1 MHEWT
6 EALQI
11 THLLRD
17 PALAILS
24 RSWTAGT
31 EEFDLSNRFAL
42 AGEGEEENAIQLW
55 RPRNRQDSTMSTA
68 SASVPTANG
77 AKYLQQLCKHWS
89 NKFEVELSDHS
100 GIVRFSDG
108 TATMKADA
116 NALVITIEADD
127 EQTVERLK
135 GVVARHLNRFAFREA
150 PMPFAWTPA

>member
-1 MHEWT
+1 
-6 EALQI
+6 
-11 THLLRD
+11 
-17 PALAILS
+17 
-24 RSWTAGT
+24 
-31 EEFDLSNRFAL
+31 
-42 AGEGEEENAIQLW
+42 
-55 RPRNRQDSTMSTA
+55 MSTA
-68 SASVPTANG
+68 SSSVPTANG
-77 AKYLQQLCKHWS
+77 AKYLQQLCKHWRH
-89 NKFEVELSDHS
+89 KFEVELSDHS